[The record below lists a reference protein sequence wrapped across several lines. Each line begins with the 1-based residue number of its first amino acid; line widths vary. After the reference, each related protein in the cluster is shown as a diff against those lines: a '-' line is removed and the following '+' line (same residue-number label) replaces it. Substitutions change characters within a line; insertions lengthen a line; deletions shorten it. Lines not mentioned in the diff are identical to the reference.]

1 MIFMGYRIYYTVRRD
16 IFQGTLR
23 RIFMKRRIFTVEENT
38 KRKVD
43 LNVAGITISVITDEA
58 DIFVKAIE
66 KKMDEEMTALLRN
79 VRLSQFDAAML
90 CAIDFCADKLSAE
103 KKLRNLEAQV
113 SLYEVNLRR
122 LKNEVN
128 SLKKKLADVGDT
140 ASAEEATDIDA
151 DVPAIPDEQITIDE
165 VISEEKSDSR
175 SDKLRMIESL
185 LKKN

>member
-1 MIFMGYRIYYTVRRD
+1 M
-16 IFQGTLR
+16 
-23 RIFMKRRIFTVEENT
+23 EENI

-43 LNVAGITISVITDEA
+43 LNIAGITISVITDEA

-66 KKMDEEMTALLRN
+66 KKMDEEMKALLRN

-122 LKNEVN
+122 LKNEVS
-128 SLKKKLADVGDT
+128 SLKKKLAESGETLPAAQLPDEDPN
-140 ASAEEATDIDA
+140 
-151 DVPAIPDEQITIDE
+151 VPTIPDEQITIDE
-165 VISEEKSDSR
+165 VLDEPKAGDTR